1 MRKGI
6 IGILL
11 ALFLA
16 FAVILGV
23 TALVGNQLGKTG
35 EMVALC
41 VIAVVLFVG
50 YRKSKGE

>member
-23 TALVGNQLGKTG
+23 TALVGNQFGKIG

-41 VIAVVLFVG
+41 VVAAVLFVG
-50 YRKSKGE
+50 YRRSKGE